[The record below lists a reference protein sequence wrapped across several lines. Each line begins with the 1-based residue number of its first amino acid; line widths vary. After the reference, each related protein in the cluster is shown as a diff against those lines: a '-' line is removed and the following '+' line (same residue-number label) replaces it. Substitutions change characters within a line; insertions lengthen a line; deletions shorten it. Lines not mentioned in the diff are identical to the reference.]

1 MNYLMKRLEEEK
13 FKYNEML
20 LRLFHDSG
28 FSQDYF
34 SKILGISRTRLLNIL
49 YNKQSLKLNTFLS
62 YIVTLDK
69 TIKLNIDINIK
80 IQKT

>member
-1 MNYLMKRLEEEK
+1 MNYQMKRLEEEK

-20 LRLFHDSG
+20 LGLFYSSG

-49 YNKQSLKLNTFLS
+49 YNKQSLKINTFLS
-62 YIVTLDK
+62 YIGTLGK
-69 TIKLNIDINIK
+69 TIKLNINIK
-80 IQKT
+80 IQK

>member
-1 MNYLMKRLEEEK
+1 MNYQMKKLEEEK
-13 FKYNEML
+13 YKYNETL
-20 LRLFHDSG
+20 LRLFHDSD

-34 SKILGISRTRLLNIL
+34 SKTIGISRTRLLNIL

-69 TIKLNIDINIK
+69 TFKIHINIK
-80 IQKT
+80 IKKQ

>member
-1 MNYLMKRLEEEK
+1 MNYQMKRLEEEK

-34 SKILGISRTRLLNIL
+34 SKTLGISRTHLLNIL
-49 YNKQSLKLNTFLS
+49 YNKQSLKINTFLS
-62 YIVTLDK
+62 YIGTLGK
-69 TIKLNIDINIK
+69 TIKLNINIK
-80 IQKT
+80 IQK